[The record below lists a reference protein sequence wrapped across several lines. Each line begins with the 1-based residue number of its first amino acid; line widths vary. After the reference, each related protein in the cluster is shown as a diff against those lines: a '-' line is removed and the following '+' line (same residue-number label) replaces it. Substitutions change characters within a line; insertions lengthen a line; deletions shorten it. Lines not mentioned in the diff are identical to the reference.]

1 MAPHTITHCI
11 NDDTS
16 FLRESHH
23 SRDIKYRIL
32 MNIKFYASQ
41 GVCLVKQLSHLQK
54 KPLNVIYTS
63 KYQTLP
69 AKCKLASLYLA
80 GPPCICLTLASYGQ
94 QRRFTIWRP
103 SAILN

>member
-16 FLRESHH
+16 FLRESRH

-41 GVCLVKQLSHLQK
+41 GVCQTVITFTKKHWILSFHSGTKRYQQ
-54 KPLNVIYTS
+54 NV
-63 KYQTLP
+63 
-69 AKCKLASLYLA
+69 
-80 GPPCICLTLASYGQ
+80 
-94 QRRFTIWRP
+94 
-103 SAILN
+103 